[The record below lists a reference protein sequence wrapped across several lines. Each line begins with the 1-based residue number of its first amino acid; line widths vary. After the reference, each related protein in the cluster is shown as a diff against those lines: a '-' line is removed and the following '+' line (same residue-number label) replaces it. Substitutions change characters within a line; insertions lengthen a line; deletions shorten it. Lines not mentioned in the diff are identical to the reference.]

1 MAAGRQG
8 KRQSPG
14 KEASRDAKGAADQP
28 LARIPSMTE
37 LLKAAE
43 SDGAMRGQPS
53 AVIGAALRQ
62 AVDDLRSR
70 LRDGSADLAVD
81 EVDAVPRD
89 VAAGVSAGRRSANEP
104 GLVEVVLRTA
114 RRILESRRSRR
125 LRRVINATGVV
136 LHTGLGRSVLPQAAV
151 RQITD
156 VAAGY
161 CSLEIDLETGRR
173 GQRGRHVEELL
184 CELTGAEAALVVNN
198 NAAATMLALHTLA
211 RGREVIVSRGQLIE
225 IGGSFRLPEV
235 MAAGG
240 AILREV
246 GTTNKTRLRDYEAAI
261 GDKTA
266 MIMHVHTSNYRVVG
280 FSECP
285 GAAELAELAHR
296 QGLPMFDD
304 LGSGAILDDELW
316 TAAKEPT
323 VAASLRAG
331 ADFVSFSGDKL
342 LGGPQAGILL
352 GKRETIEK
360 LRRDPMARALR
371 IDKLTIAALEA
382 VLELYHDPA
391 RAKREIPLLARLSE
405 PLESLKKRAEDLAA
419 RLRSALPNDSFSVKE
434 DESFAG
440 GGSLPAWPF
449 LTAVVAWQPAG
460 GASVDE
466 ICRRLRLGDPAVL
479 CRIHEGAIYLDLR
492 TVGEGEYEAM
502 VVGILST
509 CTKNPLSLP

>member
-1 MAAGRQG
+1 MATGRQ
-8 KRQSPG
+8 KDRKAVSKKAPP
-14 KEASRDAKGAADQP
+14 ESSRGPAEL

-43 SDGAMRGQPS
+43 SDNLMRAHPT
-53 AVIGAALRQ
+53 AVVGAALRQ
-62 AVDDLRSR
+62 AVDDLRNR
-70 LRDGSADLAVD
+70 LRAGRADLAAGQV
-81 EVDAVPRD
+81 EAEHRK
-89 VAAGVSAGRRSANEP
+89 VAAGVPADRGSAEEQT
-104 GLVEVVLRTA
+104 LVKAVLRNA
-114 RRILESRRSRR
+114 RRILESRQSRR

-136 LHTGLGRSVLPQAAV
+136 LHTGLGRSVLPAAAV
-151 RQITD
+151 RQITE

-184 CELTGAEAALVVNN
+184 CELTGGEAALVVNN

-211 RGREVIVSRGQLIE
+211 RGREVVVSRGQLIE

-261 GDKTA
+261 GEKTA

-280 FSECP
+280 FSESP
-285 GAAELAELAHR
+285 VAAELTELAHR
-296 QGLPMFDD
+296 HGLPMFDD

-316 TAAKEPT
+316 AAASEPT

-352 GKRETIEK
+352 GKREMIEK

-371 IDKLTIAALEA
+371 VDKLTIAALEA

-405 PLESLKKRAEDLAA
+405 PLESLKQRAEDLAG
-419 RLRSALPNDSFSVKE
+419 RLRSAMPNDSFVVKE

-449 LTAVVAWQPAG
+449 PTAVVAWRPAG
-460 GASVDE
+460 GISIDE
-466 ICRRLRLGDPAVL
+466 ITCRLRLGDPAVL
-479 CRIHEGAIYLDLR
+479 CRIHEGAIYLDMR
-492 TVGEGEYEAM
+492 TVEEGEYEQLI
-502 VVGILST
+502 VNLRLTCETST
-509 CTKNPLSLP
+509 SRC